1 MKSALL
7 ACVMF
12 VAFNGASYAG
22 PLSFS
27 NNSTIATGPVRL
39 DCHGAN
45 IPPVATVKLNVN
57 GVDQGLPGLIYV
69 GAANPDQTD
78 AQFFSNGWQE
88 IGSGLFPIYAVVRS
102 GLESVDVSIPL
113 STSLVGW
120 SVYVGYGAL
129 SMADEHKVEVRRQAL
144 DHAKTLNP
152 QMRANQI
159 PDDNLRATLIQ
170 MDMTKNTKYRF
181 IYIPTFQDMHMCDE
195 LNSYG

>member
-1 MKSALL
+1 MKNVLL
-7 ACVMF
+7 ACAMF
-12 VAFNGASYAG
+12 ATYGVSYAG

-27 NNSTIATGPVRL
+27 DNSTITTGPVRL

-69 GAANPDQTD
+69 GAANPEQTD
-78 AQFFSNGWQE
+78 AQFFSNAWQE
-88 IGSGLFPIYAVVRS
+88 MGSGLFPIYAVVRS
-102 GLESVDVSIPL
+102 GLQSVDISFPL
-113 STSLVGW
+113 NASFVGW

-129 SMADEHKVEVRRQAL
+129 SLADEQKVEVRRRGF
-144 DHAKTLNP
+144 DHAKIRNP
-152 QMRANQI
+152 QMTAHQI

-181 IYIPTFQDMHMCDE
+181 VYTPTFQDMHMCD
-195 LNSYG
+195 LTY